1 MRYLLVDRIITFD
14 PGSNIT
20 GVKNVA
26 MSEDFLEFHF
36 PKNPIMPGIM
46 LLEAL
51 VQLSGWLDAVSSN
64 FEKWFLLDRVLKC
77 NFYSFVL
84 PGDQVKLNV
93 NVAPAP
99 SNDLKIYSGSA
110 EVNGKRK
117 IKAEFQGNLV
127 TLKLS
132 RKLKSR
138 KDFLKYLRVKFDCS
152 IPATLLSPLSSTCVK
167 GNVAFLNRFRL
178 TGSREISQCRCK
190 GGLSSLEWVWSRLWE
205 PG

>member
-1 MRYLLVDRIITFD
+1 MRYLLVDRIITLD

-51 VQLSGWLDAVSSN
+51 VQLSGWLEAASSN
-64 FEKWFLLDRVLKC
+64 FEKWFLVARVLKC

-84 PGDQVKLNV
+84 PGDQVNLNV
-93 NVAPAP
+93 SVAPAP
-99 SNDLKIYSGSA
+99 SNDLKIYSGLA

-117 IKAEFQGNLV
+117 VKAEFQGNLV
-127 TLKLS
+127 NLETIEEVEEQKRYFEILT
-132 RKLKSR
+132 RK
-138 KDFLKYLRVKFDCS
+138 
-152 IPATLLSPLSSTCVK
+152 I
-167 GNVAFLNRFRL
+167 RL
-178 TGSREISQCRCK
+178 
-190 GGLSSLEWVWSRLWE
+190 
-205 PG
+205 